1 MAATPQDAATLV
13 LMRDSIDAGS
23 RPEVL
28 LVKRCPDAVGAPGT
42 YAFPGGPL
50 TPTDTIPSALALSRT
65 FTAAEAALRLPAV
78 QPDSRAL
85 SFWIAALRTTFEQA
99 GLLLA
104 RYGDGRLWQ
113 PNGPDVQRLLQ
124 HRRAMLQGST
134 NFPNMMHD
142 LERALAT
149 DLLIYFAHGI
159 TPEKPALLLSRRF
172 FFACVP
178 SGVSALP
185 DQYAV
190 GASLW
195 VTPEEALQRQG
206 NGALALG
213 PVTTKILHL
222 LRPFPSAA
230 AAVEHLRRQPVELVG
245 Q

>member
-1 MAATPQDAATLV
+1 
-13 LMRDSIDAGS
+13 
-23 RPEVL
+23 
-28 LVKRCPDAVGAPGT
+28 
-42 YAFPGGPL
+42 
-50 TPTDTIPSALALSRT
+50 
-65 FTAAEAALRLPAV
+65 
-78 QPDSRAL
+78 L

-149 DLLIYFAHGI
+149 DLLIYFAHEI
-159 TPEKPALLLSRRF
+159 TPERQALPSSRRF

-185 DQYAV
+185 DQHAV

-195 VTPEEALQRQG
+195 VAPEEALQRQD
-206 NGALALG
+206 NGALALE